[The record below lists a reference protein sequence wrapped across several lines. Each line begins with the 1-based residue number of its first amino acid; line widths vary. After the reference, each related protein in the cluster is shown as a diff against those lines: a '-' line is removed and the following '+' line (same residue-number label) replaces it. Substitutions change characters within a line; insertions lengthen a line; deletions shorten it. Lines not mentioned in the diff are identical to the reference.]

1 MNIMKILKFHQL
13 IGFLVLF
20 GGNILAQSANTVTQP
35 PGNAPSDAVKGYTY
49 DFDMAKQLIVE
60 YQINPN
66 ENNKDAKSV
75 VEFKKFPKLSS
86 NDAGDLDYQNKLTLW
101 MEKNPEIIIEA
112 FKNRKDIV
120 HKF

>member
-1 MNIMKILKFHQL
+1 MKILKFHQL